1 MSVRFDFAGA
11 LQLAADLTAIADEV
25 EAAAAHRAKL
35 RDTALDRTSFQGPY
49 GVRHRE
55 FADTEDAELPKAQ
68 ACADA
73 AQDWAHAWTSAVD
86 EHNSL
91 VEDEA
96 RERMRQFNDARYHR
110 WRILW
115 INDPLGYHPQPR
127 SGRVY
132 PPANAAT
139 PAAPAF
145 DGGTAFAR
153 YDFGP
158 HDLDVQPTYHSQP

>member
-1 MSVRFDFAGA
+1 MSVQFDFPGA

-25 EAAAAHRAKL
+25 EAATNHRAKL
-35 RDTALDRTSFQGPY
+35 RDVALDRTSFQGPY

-55 FADTEDAELPKAQ
+55 FADTEDAELPQAQ

-73 AQDWAHAWTSAVD
+73 AQDWATAWTSAVD
-86 EHNSL
+86 EHNSI

-96 RERMRQFNDARYHR
+96 RSRMRQFNDARYQR

-115 INDPLGYHPQPR
+115 INDPLGYHP
-127 SGRVY
+127 Y
-132 PPANAAT
+132 PPSGSVSPPASAST
-139 PAAPAF
+139 PTAPGF
-145 DGGTAFAR
+145 DGGTQFAR

-158 HDLDVQPTYHSQP
+158 HDLDAQPTYHPAP